1 MKRDFIKKFNFV
13 TNIFILI
20 SIMLAS
26 VVWADT
32 NGIFLKAE
40 DIVPGIFGE
49 DQSGEDFK
57 FKELNVEKLTIENQ
71 VCLNG
76 VCVSNWE
83 DLKNKLH
90 N

>member
-40 DIVPGIFGE
+40 DIVSGTFGE
-49 DQSGEDFK
+49 DENGGVFK
-57 FKELNVEKLTIENQ
+57 FEELEIEKLTIENE
-71 VCLNG
+71 VCLNE
-76 VCVSNWE
+76 VCITTWE
-83 DLKNKLH
+83 DLKNILH